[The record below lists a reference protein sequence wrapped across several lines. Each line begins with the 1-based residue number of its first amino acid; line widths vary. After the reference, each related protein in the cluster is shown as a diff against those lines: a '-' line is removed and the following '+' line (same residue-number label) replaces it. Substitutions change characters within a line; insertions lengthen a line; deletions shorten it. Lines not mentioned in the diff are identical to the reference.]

1 MLINHSVGNCR
12 PDISIF
18 KDDDYLVAIELITI
32 TRVDGEIRSYDPSLV
47 KSSIEKLKLC
57 ASNYQRGYLIHIDE
71 NDSGYNDGF
80 AKWKDDYYRNL
91 WHEVEGNRAYIF
103 EVKKGRTNKRGV

>member
-1 MLINHSVGNCR
+1 MLINHSVGDCR

-18 KDDDYLVAIELITI
+18 KDEEYLVAIELMNI
-32 TRVDGEIRSYDPSLV
+32 TRVNGQIRSYDQSIV

-71 NDSGYNDGF
+71 NDLGYKDSF
-80 AKWKDDYYRNL
+80 AQWKDDYYRNL
-91 WHEVEGNRAYIF
+91 WYEVEGSRAYIF